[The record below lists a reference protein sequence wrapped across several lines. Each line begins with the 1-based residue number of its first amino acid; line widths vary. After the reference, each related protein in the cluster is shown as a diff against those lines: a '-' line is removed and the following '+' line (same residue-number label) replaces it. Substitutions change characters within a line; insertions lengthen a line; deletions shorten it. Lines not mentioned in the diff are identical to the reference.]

1 MVIDMT
7 KSVVKPKNILRTLKE
22 HNDKNVTTIKQVY
35 SARTTY
41 RRSLRGPRIE
51 MQHLMFV
58 IVYSVMPLMV
68 YVFPLLVCPYAKM
81 LADQLDTMG
90 RHMNL

>member
-35 SARTTY
+35 SAHFPPMEDAPTSPASPS
-41 RRSLRGPRIE
+41 RRRVGCDMEPYKRLYGGGLFQRDICLLKIKIRGINGNF
-51 MQHLMFV
+51 QN
-58 IVYSVMPLMV
+58 
-68 YVFPLLVCPYAKM
+68 
-81 LADQLDTMG
+81 D
-90 RHMNL
+90 